1 MNNIV
6 EKKLETL
13 KSILNSYASYKGGFR
28 SVLEPVINKL
38 KEKLNPTDYA
48 ELKTAYERYTDDLLT
63 IIANTRRVFV
73 RLDENI
79 KTVNFADF
87 DNIFEDLDD

>member
-13 KSILNSYASYKGGFR
+13 KSILNSYATYKGGFR
-28 SVLEPVINKL
+28 SALEPVIKKL
-38 KEKLNPTDYA
+38 KDKLSATDYA
-48 ELKTAYERYTDDLLT
+48 ELQTAYEHYTNDILT

-73 RLDENI
+73 RLDSI
-79 KTVNFADF
+79 KEIDLTDL
-87 DNIFEDLDD
+87 DNIFEDLED